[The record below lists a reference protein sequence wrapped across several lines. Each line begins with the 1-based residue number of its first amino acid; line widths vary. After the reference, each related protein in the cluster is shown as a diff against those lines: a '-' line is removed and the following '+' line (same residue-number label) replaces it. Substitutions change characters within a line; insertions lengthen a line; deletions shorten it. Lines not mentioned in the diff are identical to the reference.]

1 MVRSL
6 RYWGQRKAV
15 RIQVR
20 AVPAQLTFVKGE
32 CPMESNEMAGK
43 WRQLKDDVRSRWG
56 KLTEDDIDRIA
67 GNKDKLIDALQ
78 ERYGYVW
85 DEARQMVDR
94 YLEEYGDLK
103 ARASETLRAVASKDN
118 IQKIGNEVAEFV
130 RRHPLPSLLIG
141 LGIGYLLARRGER

>member
-1 MVRSL
+1 
-6 RYWGQRKAV
+6 
-15 RIQVR
+15 
-20 AVPAQLTFVKGE
+20 
-32 CPMESNEMAGK
+32 MESNEMAGK
-43 WRQLKDDVRSRWG
+43 WRQLKEDVKSRWG

-67 GNKDKLIDALQ
+67 GNKDKLIGALQ

-94 YLEEYGDLK
+94 YLDEYSDLK
-103 ARASETLRAVASKDN
+103 TKATEALRTVASKDN
-118 IQKIGNEVAEFV
+118 IQKLGNEVAEFV